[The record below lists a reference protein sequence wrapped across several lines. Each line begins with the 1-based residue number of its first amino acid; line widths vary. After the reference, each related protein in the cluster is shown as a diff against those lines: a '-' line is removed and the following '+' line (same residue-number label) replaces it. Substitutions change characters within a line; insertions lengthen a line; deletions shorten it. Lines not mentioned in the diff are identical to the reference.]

1 MNEKALSELTP
12 HISVFGKA
20 WPQNENMGRDPEFH
34 SCTARRDNSDP
45 RPPELF
51 GDAARIGE
59 RADYSSQRGCPC
71 SASPLTPVP
80 YALPGCLSR
89 ITYLADIF
97 SHTKLSPWRKSK
109 RKNTCH
115 VANRIANR
123 NPSAKSCQAPLVQSS
138 TQSKPHAQ
146 SAHATRV
153 AASQLSQLLT
163 ASVQTI

>member
-1 MNEKALSELTP
+1 
-12 HISVFGKA
+12 
-20 WPQNENMGRDPEFH
+20 MGRDPEFH

-51 GDAARIGE
+51 GDATGIGE
-59 RADYSSQRGCPC
+59 RADYSSQRGCPCSATPLTPVQRGCPC

-123 NPSAKSCQAPLVQSS
+123 NLSATSYQAPLVQSS

-146 SAHATRV
+146 SAHAIRV

>member
-1 MNEKALSELTP
+1 
-12 HISVFGKA
+12 
-20 WPQNENMGRDPEFH
+20 MGRDPELC

-51 GDAARIGE
+51 GDATGIGE
-59 RADYSSQRGCPC
+59 RADYSSLRGCPC

-109 RKNTCH
+109 RKNTCD
-115 VANRIANR
+115 VANRTANR
-123 NPSAKSCQAPLVQSS
+123 NPSAKSYQAPLVQSS
-138 TQSKPHAQ
+138 TPSMLHAR
-146 SAHATRV
+146 SDRTIRV
-153 AASQLSQLLT
+153 AAWQLSQLLT
-163 ASVQTI
+163 ASIRRA

>member
-1 MNEKALSELTP
+1 
-12 HISVFGKA
+12 
-20 WPQNENMGRDPEFH
+20 MGRDPEMH

-51 GDAARIGE
+51 GDATRIGE

-109 RKNTCH
+109 RKNMCH
-115 VANRIANR
+115 VANRAANR
-123 NPSAKSCQAPLVQSS
+123 NPSVKSCQAPLVQSS

-146 SAHATRV
+146 SAHAIRV

-163 ASVQTI
+163 ASAQTL